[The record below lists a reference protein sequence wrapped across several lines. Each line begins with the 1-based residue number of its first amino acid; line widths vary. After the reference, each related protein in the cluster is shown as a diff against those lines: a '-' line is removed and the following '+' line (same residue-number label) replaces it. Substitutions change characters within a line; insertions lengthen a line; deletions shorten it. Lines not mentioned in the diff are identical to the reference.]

1 MKILQVCSAESL
13 GGGERHVMDLTRSMI
28 DRGHQLHLAV
38 REGSPLMSAMGGYPI
53 HWHELGL
60 RNALD
65 VISAQGIANAIRKNQ
80 IDILHAHLARDY
92 TFCGVAARI
101 VARLGNPVGFFITRH
116 HFNPIKSNPLYAWT
130 IGEARA
136 LIAVSES
143 VRESLVESF
152 PDFADRIVT
161 IPNWID
167 AGGCGNLS
175 RDEARARLGVTRRL
189 AVGLVGQITR
199 LKRQDLFIEAAA
211 RLIRDRHWSDAEFL
225 IVGEAAP
232 EDESYLNHLRETAD
246 RLRVADHLRFTGY
259 VENLPALL
267 AAFDVIAA
275 PSDNEAFSLA
285 LVEAMA
291 SGCAVV
297 ATRVGGMAEIVQ
309 DGVTGL
315 LFERDNAHSLTVA
328 LSRLL
333 GDKRL
338 REKIGGVARAS
349 VIERFDRRSAVDRI
363 ERLYLNDNLE
373 DRESKIEDRGSKKE
387 GRESKI

>member
-1 MKILQVCSAESL
+1 MGA
-13 GGGERHVMDLTRSMI
+13 
-28 DRGHQLHLAV
+28 LA
-38 REGSPLMSAMGGYPI
+38 GYPVQ
-53 HWHELGL
+53 WYELGL

-80 IDILHAHLARDY
+80 IDILHAHVARDY

-101 VARLGNPVGFFITRH
+101 AARLGNPVGFFITRH

-143 VRESLVESF
+143 VRESLVASF
-152 PDFADRIVT
+152 PGYADRIVT

-167 AGGCGNLS
+167 AGYCGSLS
-175 RDEARARLGVTRRL
+175 REEARARLGVTKRL
-189 AVGLVGQITR
+189 AVAVVGQITR

-211 RLIRDRHWSDAEFL
+211 RLIRERHWSDAEFL
-225 IVGEAAP
+225 IVGEAGP
-232 EDESYLNHLRETAD
+232 DDEAYFNQLQETAD
-246 RLRVADHLRFTGY
+246 RLRMGDHLRFTGY
-259 VENLPALL
+259 VENLPSLL

-297 ATRVGGMAEIVQ
+297 ATRVGGMAEIVK

-315 LFERDNAHSLTVA
+315 LIERDSTHSLVAA

-333 GDKRL
+333 ADKRL
-338 REKIGGVARAS
+338 REQIGGLARAS
-349 VIERFDRRSAVDRI
+349 VIERFDRRNAIDQI
-363 ERLYLNDNLE
+363 ERLYMNDTE
-373 DRESKIEDRGSKKE
+373 EEEPAARTPRQRIEG
-387 GRESKI
+387 G

>member
-13 GGGERHVMDLTRSMI
+13 GGGERHVIELTQAMI
-28 DRGHQLHLAV
+28 ERGHQLSLAV
-38 REGSPLMSAMGGYPI
+38 REGSPLIDALAGYPI

-65 VISAQGIANAIRKNQ
+65 VISAQRIANAIRKDR

-101 VARLGNPVGFFITRH
+101 AARLGNPVGFFITRH
-116 HFNPIKSNPLYAWT
+116 HFNPIKSNQLYAWT

-143 VRESLVESF
+143 VRETLVESF
-152 PDFADRIVT
+152 PEFTDRIVT

-167 AGGCGNLS
+167 PGGCGSLS
-175 RDEARARLGVTRRL
+175 REEARARLGVTKRL
-189 AVGLVGQITR
+189 AIGVIGQITR
-199 LKRQDLFIEAAA
+199 LKRQDLFIEATW
-211 RLIRDRHWSDAEFL
+211 RLIKEHHWSDAEFL
-225 IVGEAAP
+225 IVGEAGP
-232 EDESYLNHLRETAD
+232 DDEAYFNQLRETAN
-246 RLRVADHLRFTGY
+246 RLSVGDHLRFTGY

-267 AAFDVIAA
+267 AAFDIVAA

-291 SGCAVV
+291 SGRAVV
-297 ATRVGGMAEIVQ
+297 ATRAGGMAEIVK

-315 LFERDNAHSLTVA
+315 LIERDSARSLVAA

-333 GDKRL
+333 GDNRL
-338 REKIGGVARAS
+338 REKIGGGARAS
-349 VIERFDRRSAVDRI
+349 VVERFDRNSVIDRI

-373 DRESKIEDRGSKKE
+373 TEN
-387 GRESKI
+387 

>member
-13 GGGERHVMDLTRSMI
+13 GGGERHVIELTQTMI
-28 DRGHQLHLAV
+28 ERGHQLSMAV
-38 REGSPLMSAMGGYPI
+38 REGSPLIDALAGYPI

-65 VISAQGIANAIRKNQ
+65 VISAQRIANAIRKDR

-92 TFCGVAARI
+92 TFCGVATRI
-101 VARLGNPVGFFITRH
+101 AARLGNPVGFFITRH
-116 HFNPIKSNPLYAWT
+116 HFNPIKSNQLYAWT
-130 IGEARA
+130 IAEARA
-136 LIAVSES
+136 LIAVSDS
-143 VRESLVESF
+143 VRETLVESF

-167 AGGCGNLS
+167 PGGCGSLS
-175 RDEARARLGVTRRL
+175 REEARARLGVTKRL
-189 AVGLVGQITR
+189 AVGVIGQITR
-199 LKRQDLFIEAAA
+199 LKRQDLFIEATW
-211 RLIRDRHWSDAEFL
+211 RLIKEHHWSDAEFL
-225 IVGEAAP
+225 IVGEAGP
-232 EDESYLNHLRETAD
+232 DDEAYLNQLRETTN
-246 RLRVADHLRFTGY
+246 RLRLGDQMRFTGY
-259 VENLPALL
+259 IENLPALL

-297 ATRVGGMAEIVQ
+297 ATRAGGMAEIVE
-309 DGVTGL
+309 DGVSGL
-315 LFERDNAHSLTVA
+315 LIERDSARSLIAA

-338 REKIGGVARAS
+338 RERIGGGARAS
-349 VIERFDRRSAVDRI
+349 VIDRFDRRSVIDRI
-363 ERLYLNDNLE
+363 ERLYSNDNLE
-373 DRESKIEDRGSKKE
+373 GQ
-387 GRESKI
+387 

>member
-13 GGGERHVMDLTRSMI
+13 GGGERHVIDLTRAMI

-38 REGSPLMSAMGGYPI
+38 REGSPLMDALAGYPI
-53 HWHELGL
+53 HWYELGL

-65 VISAQGIANAIRKNQ
+65 VISAQGIANAIRKNG

-101 VARLGNPVGFFITRH
+101 AARLGNPVGFFITRH

-136 LIAVSES
+136 LIAVSDS
-143 VRESLVESF
+143 VRESLIKSF
-152 PDFADRIVT
+152 PDYADRVIT

-167 AGGCGNLS
+167 AGCCGSLS
-175 RDEARARLGVTRRL
+175 REEARARLGLTRRL
-189 AVGLVGQITR
+189 AVGVIGQITR

-211 RLIRDRHWSDAEFL
+211 RLVQDRHWSDAEFL
-225 IVGEAAP
+225 IVGEAGP
-232 EDESYLNHLRETAD
+232 DDEAYLSQLRETAN
-246 RLRVADHLRFTGY
+246 RWRVGDNLRFTGY

-267 AAFDVIAA
+267 AGFDIVVA

-333 GDKRL
+333 ADKHL

-349 VIERFDRRSAVDRI
+349 VIERFDRRSAIDRI

-373 DRESKIEDRGSKKE
+373 GE
-387 GRESKI
+387 

>member
-1 MKILQVCSAESL
+1 
-13 GGGERHVMDLTRSMI
+13 MI

-38 REGSPLMSAMGGYPI
+38 REGSPLMSALADYPI

-136 LIAVSES
+136 LIAVSDS
-143 VRESLVESF
+143 VRESLIESF
-152 PDFADRIVT
+152 PDLADRVVT

-175 RDEARARLGVTRRL
+175 REEARARLGVTKRL

-225 IVGEAAP
+225 IVGEATA

-246 RLRVADHLRFTGY
+246 RLRVGDHLRFTGY

-349 VIERFDRRSAVDRI
+349 VIDRFDRRSAIDRI

-373 DRESKIEDRGSKKE
+373 GE
-387 GRESKI
+387 

>member
-13 GGGERHVMDLTRSMI
+13 GGGERHVIDLTKAMI
-28 DRGHQLHLAV
+28 ERGHQLHLAV
-38 REGSPLMSAMGGYPI
+38 REGSPLMGALAGYPV
-53 HWHELGL
+53 HWYELGL

-65 VISAQGIANAIRKNQ
+65 VISAQGIANAIRKNR

-92 TFCGVAARI
+92 TFCGVATRI
-101 VARLGNPVGFFITRH
+101 AARLGNPVGFFITRH

-136 LIAVSES
+136 LIAVSDS
-143 VRESLVESF
+143 VREGLVKSF
-152 PDFADRIVT
+152 PAFADRIVT

-167 AGGCGNLS
+167 SGHCGSLS
-175 RDEARARLGVTRRL
+175 REEARARLGLTRRL
-189 AVGLVGQITR
+189 AVGVVGQITQ

-211 RLIRDRHWSDAEFL
+211 RLIQERHWSDAEFL
-225 IVGEAAP
+225 IVGEAGP
-232 EDESYLNHLRETAD
+232 NDEAYFDQLQQTAN
-246 RLRVADHLRFTGY
+246 RLRVGDHLRFTGY

-267 AAFDVIAA
+267 SAFDVIAA

-297 ATRVGGMAEIVQ
+297 ATRVGGMAEIVK
-309 DGVTGL
+309 DGVTGFL
-315 LFERDNAHSLTVA
+315 IERDSMPSLVAA

-333 GDKRL
+333 ADKHL
-338 REKIGGVARAS
+338 REKIGGVARTS
-349 VIERFDRRSAVDRI
+349 VIERFDRQTAIDQI
-363 ERLYLNDNLE
+363 ERLYMNDSLE
-373 DRESKIEDRGSKKE
+373 EEE
-387 GRESKI
+387 

>member
-1 MKILQVCSAESL
+1 
-13 GGGERHVMDLTRSMI
+13 
-28 DRGHQLHLAV
+28 
-38 REGSPLMSAMGGYPI
+38 
-53 HWHELGL
+53 
-60 RNALD
+60 
-65 VISAQGIANAIRKNQ
+65 
-80 IDILHAHLARDY
+80 
-92 TFCGVAARI
+92 
-101 VARLGNPVGFFITRH
+101 
-116 HFNPIKSNPLYAWT
+116 
-130 IGEARA
+130 
-136 LIAVSES
+136 
-143 VRESLVESF
+143 
-152 PDFADRIVT
+152 
-161 IPNWID
+161 
-167 AGGCGNLS
+167 LS

-315 LFERDNAHSLTVA
+315 LVERDNAYSLTVA

-333 GDKRL
+333 ADKRL

-349 VIERFDRRSAVDRI
+349 VIERFDRRNAIDRI

-373 DRESKIEDRGSKKE
+373 TEN
-387 GRESKI
+387 

>member
-13 GGGERHVMDLTRSMI
+13 GGGERHVIELTQTMI
-28 DRGHQLHLAV
+28 ERGHQLSLAV
-38 REGSPLMSAMGGYPI
+38 REGSPLIEALSGYPI
-53 HWHELGL
+53 HWRQLGL

-65 VISAQGIANAIRKNQ
+65 VISAQRIANAIRKDR

-101 VARLGNPVGFFITRH
+101 AARLGNPVRFFITRH
-116 HFNPIKSNPLYAWT
+116 HFNPIKSNQLYAWT

-136 LIAVSES
+136 LIAVSNS
-143 VRESLVESF
+143 VRETLVESF
-152 PDFADRIVT
+152 PEFADRIVM

-167 AGGCGNLS
+167 PGGCGSLS
-175 RDEARARLGVTRRL
+175 REEARARLGVTRRL
-189 AVGLVGQITR
+189 AVGVIGQITR
-199 LKRQDLFIEAAA
+199 LKRQDLFIEAAW
-211 RLIRDRHWSDAEFL
+211 RLIKEHYWSDADFL
-225 IVGEAAP
+225 IVGEAGP
-232 EDESYLNHLRETAD
+232 DDEAYFNQLRETAN
-246 RLRVADHLRFTGY
+246 RLSVGDQMRFTGY
-259 VENLPALL
+259 IENLPALL
-267 AAFDVIAA
+267 SAFDVITA

-297 ATRVGGMAEIVQ
+297 ATRAGGMAEIVE

-315 LFERDNAHSLTVA
+315 LVERDSARSLIAAV
-328 LSRLL
+328 SRLL

-338 REKIGGVARAS
+338 RERIGGGARAS
-349 VIERFDRRSAVDRI
+349 VIERFGRRSVIDQI

-373 DRESKIEDRGSKKE
+373 DHGPKTENRG
-387 GRESKI
+387 

>member
-13 GGGERHVMDLTRSMI
+13 GGGERHVIDLTRAMI
-28 DRGHQLHLAV
+28 ERGHQLSVAV
-38 REGSPLMSAMGGYPI
+38 RRDSPLVDALAGYPI
-53 HWHELGL
+53 HWYELGL

-65 VISAQGIANAIRKNQ
+65 VISAQGIANVIRKNR
-80 IDILHAHLARDY
+80 IDVLHAHIARDY

-101 VARLGNPVGFFITRH
+101 AARLGNPVGFFITRH
-116 HFNPIKSNPLYAWT
+116 HFNPIKSNPIYAWT

-143 VRESLVESF
+143 VRENLLESF
-152 PDFADRIVT
+152 PDFADRVVT

-167 AGGCGNLS
+167 AGCCGSLS
-175 RDEARARLGVTRRL
+175 REAARARLGVARRL
-189 AVGLVGQITR
+189 VVGVVGQITR

-211 RLIRDRHWSDAEFL
+211 HLIRDRYWNDAEFL
-225 IVGEAAP
+225 IVGEAGP
-232 EDESYLNHLRETAD
+232 DDETYLGQLRKLTES
-246 RLRVADHLRFTGY
+246 LRIGGQVRFTGH
-259 VENLPALL
+259 VEDLPALL
-267 AAFDVIAA
+267 AAFDIVAA

-297 ATRVGGMAEIVQ
+297 ATRAGGMAELVE
-309 DGVTGL
+309 DGITGL
-315 LFERDNAHSLTVA
+315 LTERDNVWSLIAA

-333 GDKRL
+333 TDKRL
-338 REKIGGVARAS
+338 REKMGSVARAS
-349 VIERFDRRSAVDRI
+349 VIERFDRRSVIDRI

-373 DRESKIEDRGSKKE
+373 GEWGVGNGELGVGNKR
-387 GRESKI
+387 